1 MISISDIL
9 SVVEDQISD
18 IIDKAAIQD
27 KAVVAFDRVLK
38 ENGFTDSPYLKNYE
52 ITCESRNG
60 LLELTL
66 ILDEQALSDESRR
79 KMRKETPDK
88 FKHESD
94 LVRSK
99 SDAKN
104 FRYTYLKGP
113 IGRPERIQGRRDAR
127 KPLKDGRR
135 FQRDARKLDSDRRN
149 TKEPKTSGER
159 YVNHEFSATAPRDM
173 GIDEE
178 GKLRITLQ
186 REIRNTK
193 KKAIFPQGEY
203 QGIIKNLLQEIT
215 DIMEAEFG
223 KALQRELDR

>member
-1 MISISDIL
+1 MISVNQLMSI
-9 SVVEDQISD
+9 VEDQISE
-18 IIDKAAIQD
+18 IIEKASIQD
-27 KAVVAFDRVLK
+27 KATIAFNRVLQ

-66 ILDEQALSDESRR
+66 ILDERALSDESRR

-94 LVRSK
+94 QVRSK
-99 SDAKN
+99 SDARK

-113 IGRPERIQGRRDAR
+113 MGRPERIQGSRDVR
-127 KPLKDGRR
+127 KPYKDGRR
-135 FQRDARKLDSDRRN
+135 FQRDARKLDTDRRN
-149 TKEPKTSGER
+149 IKEPKTSGER
-159 YVNHEFSATAPRDM
+159 YVNHEFAATAPRDL

-193 KKAIFPQGEY
+193 KKVIFPQGEY
-203 QGIIKNLLQEIT
+203 QGIIKKLLKEIT

-223 KALQRELDR
+223 KALQRELDI